1 MSSKLSKLID
11 RHLDFYKRSEKTQFD
26 KARRFYRGDFFGSTD
41 SDLGTSRMDSY
52 LCSKNM
58 IYAIADTAVSALL
71 GPNPSVAAVARTP
84 KSQASATSVSGL
96 LEYIFR
102 TNRFR
107 RKASTALIDA
117 VLCKRGIFKTG
128 WDADKDLPIV
138 RAVNPSSIFFDLTA
152 RDPDDIRY
160 WIEATVIS
168 FEEFK
173 DRVRSGLYKAD
184 LVQDVEPDRYPK
196 WLMDKNQQSDTQQV
210 RDAFQWVT
218 IYEYYD
224 RETGLIQHYVKQADA
239 VVFEDKIDYIPYSM
253 FSLNQSGIDCL
264 GLSEVQLVLKQQET
278 INDLLT
284 HMKQITYLQIPRILY
299 DSGRIT
305 EEDLN
310 KAVEASAGSFIGINP
325 SNSETLRT
333 LATLFYEMPQPQ
345 NPQGVQEF
353 VARQEDDAAFISALA
368 EAARGQVVGARTAT
382 EMAIIDAQMRTRLA
396 TREGHLNDAIEDV
409 ARKAFY
415 LSKKYMREPRL
426 IRVAGDKR
434 WAELA
439 HKDLRDIQ
447 MDFEMVSYNPI
458 RKNPSVMIE
467 SLLQLIPF
475 LAENPNV
482 DMRKLTE
489 EVISGMGLSRRIV
502 IPEAELEA
510 MQQEAMAQEES
521 MMQAEQQAALG
532 GAAGGKPFIQAQQV
546 QQMQELLAQLP
557 PEKAAQVAKQI
568 SQTAGV
574 DIPMPQDALPAGGGS
589 PVRED
594 QVQ

>member
-1 MSSKLSKLID
+1 
-11 RHLDFYKRSEKTQFD
+11 
-26 KARRFYRGDFFGSTD
+26 
-41 SDLGTSRMDSY
+41 
-52 LCSKNM
+52 M

-71 GPNPSVAAVARTP
+71 GPNPNVAAVAKTP
-84 KSQASATSVSGL
+84 KSQDASSSVTGL

-102 TNRFR
+102 TNKFR

-128 WDADKDLPIV
+128 WDAERDMPIV
-138 RAVNPSSIFFDLTA
+138 RAVNPSTLFFDLTA

-173 DRVRSGLYKAD
+173 DRVRSGLYKPD
-184 LVQDVEPDRYPK
+184 LVGDVEPDRFPK
-196 WLMDKNQQSDTQQV
+196 WLMDRNQQSDTQQV

-224 RETGLIQHYVKQADA
+224 RERGLIQHYVKQADA

-284 HMKQITYLQIPRILY
+284 HMKQITYLQIPRVLY

-310 KAVEASAGSFIGINP
+310 KAVEASVGSFVGINP
-325 SNSETLRT
+325 SNSEALRT

-345 NPQGVQEF
+345 NPAGVQEF

-426 IRVAGDKR
+426 IRIAGDRR
-434 WAELA
+434 WAQLA

-482 DMRKLTE
+482 DIRKLTE
-489 EVISGMGLSRRIV
+489 EVISGMGLSRRII
-502 IPEAELEA
+502 IPQAELEA
-510 MQQEAMAQEES
+510 MEQEMMAQQGAMAQAEA
-521 MMQAEQQAALG
+521 QASLG
-532 GAAGGKPFIQAQQV
+532 GAAGGEAYIQQQQIAQIQQMVSQLPPEQAQQV
-546 QQMQELLAQLP
+546 R
-557 PEKAAQVAKQI
+557 AAVAKQ
-568 SQTAGV
+568 AGF
-574 DIPMPQDALPAGGGS
+574 DLPAADEALAAGGGA
-589 PVRED
+589 PIREGEA
-594 QVQ
+594 

>member
-26 KARRFYRGDFFGSTD
+26 KSRRFYRGDFFSSSD
-41 SDLGTSRMDSY
+41 SDLHSSRMDSY

-71 GPNPSVAAVARTP
+71 GPNPNVAAVARTP
-84 KSQASATSVSGL
+84 KSQDSAASITGL

-102 TNRFR
+102 SNKFR

-128 WDADKDLPIV
+128 WDADRDMPII
-138 RAVNPSSIFFDLTA
+138 RAVNPSSLFFDLTA

-184 LVQDVEPDRYPK
+184 LVGDVAPDRFPK
-196 WLMDKNQQSDTQQV
+196 WLMDRNQQSDTQQV

-224 RETGLIQHYVKQADA
+224 RERGIIQHYVKQADA
-239 VVFEDKIDYIPYSM
+239 IVFEDKIDYIPYSM

-284 HMKQITYLQIPRILY
+284 HMKQITYLQIPRVLY

-310 KAVEASAGSFIGINP
+310 KAVEASVGSFVGINP
-325 SNSETLRT
+325 SNSEALRT

-345 NPQGVQEF
+345 NPAGVQEF

-426 IRVAGDKR
+426 IRIAGDRR
-434 WAELA
+434 WAQLA
-439 HKDLRDIQ
+439 HKDLRDVQ
-447 MDFEMVSYNPI
+447 MDFEMVSYNPL

-482 DMRKLTE
+482 DIRKLTE
-489 EVISGMGLSRRIV
+489 EVVSGMGLSRRII
-502 IPEAELEA
+502 IPQAELEA
-510 MQQEAMAQEES
+510 MQQEQMAQQGAAA
-521 MMQAEQQAALG
+521 QAEAQASLG
-532 GAAGGKPFIQAQQV
+532 GAAGGEAYIQQQQIAQIQQMISQMSPEDALKMKEALAQQTG
-546 QQMQELLAQLP
+546 
-557 PEKAAQVAKQI
+557 I
-568 SQTAGV
+568 
-574 DIPMPQDALPAGGGS
+574 DIPMPEDALPAGGGA
-589 PVRED
+589 PVREGEA
-594 QVQ
+594 

>member
-1 MSSKLSKLID
+1 MASKLSKLID
-11 RHLDFYKRSEKTQFD
+11 RHLDYYKRSEKVQFD
-26 KARRFYRGDFFGSTD
+26 KARRYYRGDFFTSSD
-41 SDLGTSRMDSY
+41 SDLGGSRMDSY

-84 KSQASATSVSGL
+84 QSEDSATSVTGL
-96 LEYIFR
+96 LEYVFQA
-102 TNRFR
+102 NKFR
-107 RKASTALIDA
+107 RKAATTLIDA

-128 WDADKDLPIV
+128 WDAERDMPIV
-138 RAVNPSSIFFDLTA
+138 RAVNPSSVFFDLTV
-152 RDPDDIRY
+152 RDQDDIRY

-173 DRVRSGLYKAD
+173 TRVRSGLYQAE
-184 LVQDVEPDRYPK
+184 LVKDVQPDRYPK
-196 WLMDKNQQSDTQQV
+196 WLQDQNQSSNTQQL

-224 RETGLIQHYVKQADA
+224 RETGKIQHYVKQADA

-333 LATLFYEMPQPQ
+333 LATLFYEMPIPDS
-345 NPQGVQEF
+345 PTGVKEF
-353 VARQEDDAAFISALA
+353 IARQEDDAAFISALA

-426 IRVAGDKR
+426 IRVAGDRR
-434 WAELA
+434 WAQLA
-439 HKDLRDIQ
+439 HKDMRNVE

-467 SLLQLIPF
+467 SLLQMIPF
-475 LAENPNV
+475 LASNENV
-482 DMRKLTE
+482 DVRRLTE
-489 EVISGMGLSRRIV
+489 EVIAGMGLSRRIV
-502 IPEAELEA
+502 IPQAELEA
-510 MQQEAMAQEES
+510 MKQEAMQ
-521 MMQAEQQAALG
+521 QQQAAMEAEAQAKLG
-532 GAAGGKPFIQAQQV
+532 GAAAGAPAMEAEQ
-546 QQMQELLAQLP
+546 LAQLEETLAQMP
-557 PEKAAQVAKQI
+557 PEEVNALAAEE
-568 SQTAGV
+568 GL
-574 DIPMPQDALPAGGGS
+574 IPGEA
-589 PVRED
+589 
-594 QVQ
+594 

>member
-1 MSSKLSKLID
+1 MSSQLSKLID

-26 KARRFYRGDFFGSTD
+26 KARRFYRGDFFSSSD
-41 SDLGTSRMDSY
+41 SDLHSSRMDSY

-71 GPNPSVAAVARTP
+71 GPNPNVAAVAKTP
-84 KSQASATSVSGL
+84 KSQDASSSVTGL

-102 TNRFR
+102 TNKFR

-128 WDADKDLPIV
+128 WDAERDMPIV
-138 RAVNPSSIFFDLTA
+138 RAVNPSTLFFDLTA

-173 DRVRSGLYKAD
+173 DRVRSGLYKPD
-184 LVQDVEPDRYPK
+184 LVGDVEPDRFPK
-196 WLMDKNQQSDTQQV
+196 WLMDRNQQSDTQQV

-224 RETGLIQHYVKQADA
+224 RERGLIQHYVKQADA

-284 HMKQITYLQIPRILY
+284 HMKQITYLQIPRVLY

-310 KAVEASAGSFIGINP
+310 KAVEASVGSFVGINP
-325 SNSETLRT
+325 SNSEALRT

-345 NPQGVQEF
+345 NPAGVQEF

-426 IRVAGDKR
+426 IRIAGDRR
-434 WAELA
+434 WAQLA

-482 DMRKLTE
+482 DIRKLTE
-489 EVISGMGLSRRIV
+489 EVISGMGLSRRII
-502 IPEAELEA
+502 IPQAELEA
-510 MQQEAMAQEES
+510 MEQEMMAQQGAMAQAEA
-521 MMQAEQQAALG
+521 QASLG
-532 GAAGGKPFIQAQQV
+532 GAAGGEAYIQQQQIAQIQQMVSQLPPEQAQQV
-546 QQMQELLAQLP
+546 R
-557 PEKAAQVAKQI
+557 AAVAKQ
-568 SQTAGV
+568 AGF
-574 DIPMPQDALPAGGGS
+574 DLPAADEALAAGGGA
-589 PVRED
+589 PIREGEA
-594 QVQ
+594 

>member
-1 MSSKLSKLID
+1 MSSQLSKLID

-26 KARRFYRGDFFGSTD
+26 KARRFYRGDFFASSD
-41 SDLGTSRMDSY
+41 SDLSTSRSQSF
-52 LCSKNM
+52 LCSKNL

-71 GPNPSVAAVARTP
+71 GPNPTVAAIASTP
-84 KSQASATSVSGL
+84 KSQDSATSVTGL

-107 RKASTALIDA
+107 RKAATALIDA
-117 VLCKRGIFKTG
+117 VLCKRGVFKTG
-128 WDADKDLPIV
+128 WDADRDIPIV
-138 RAVNPSSIFFDLTA
+138 RAVNPSSLFFDLTA

-168 FEEFK
+168 FDEFK

-184 LVQDVEPDRYPK
+184 LVKDVEPDRFPK
-196 WLMDKNQQSDTQQV
+196 WLMDQNQQSDTQQV
-210 RDAFQWVT
+210 RDAFKWVT

-224 RETGLIQHYVKQADA
+224 RERGIIQHYIKQADA

-264 GLSEVQLVLKQQET
+264 GLSEVQLVLNQQET

-310 KAVEASAGSFIGINP
+310 KAVEASAGSFVGINP
-325 SNSETLRT
+325 SNSESLRS
-333 LATLFYEMPQPQ
+333 LATIFYEMPQPQ

-426 IRVAGDKR
+426 IRIAGDRR

-439 HKDLRDIQ
+439 HKDLRDIEV
-447 MDFEMVSYNPI
+447 DFEMVSYNPI

-467 SLLQLIPF
+467 SLLQMIPF

-489 EVISGMGLSRRIV
+489 EIISGMGLSRRII
-502 IPEAELEA
+502 IPQAELEA
-510 MQQEAMAQEES
+510 MQQEQMAMQQEQMAAQGQS
-521 MMQAEQQAALG
+521 TASLG
-532 GAAGGKPFIQAQQV
+532 GAAGGEAYLEAQKMAQL
-546 QQMQELLAQLP
+546 QQLLAQLP
-557 PEKAAQVAKQI
+557 PEEAEALKAKI
-568 SQTAGV
+568 SAESGV
-574 DIPMPQDALPAGGGS
+574 DISAPEIQESEA
-589 PVRED
+589 
-594 QVQ
+594 

>member
-26 KARRFYRGDFFGSTD
+26 KSRRFYRGDFFSSSD
-41 SDLGTSRMDSY
+41 SDLHSSRMDSY

-71 GPNPSVAAVARTP
+71 GPNPNVAAVARTP
-84 KSQASATSVSGL
+84 KSQDSAASITGL

-102 TNRFR
+102 SNKFR

-128 WDADKDLPIV
+128 WDADRDMPII
-138 RAVNPSSIFFDLTA
+138 RAVNPSSLFFDLTA

-184 LVQDVEPDRYPK
+184 LVGDVAPDRFPK
-196 WLMDKNQQSDTQQV
+196 WLMDRNQQSDTQQV

-224 RETGLIQHYVKQADA
+224 RERGIIQHYVKQADA
-239 VVFEDKIDYIPYSM
+239 IVFEDKIDYIPYSM

-284 HMKQITYLQIPRILY
+284 HMKQITYLQIPRVLY

-310 KAVEASAGSFIGINP
+310 KAVEASVGSFVGINP
-325 SNSETLRT
+325 SNSEALRT

-345 NPQGVQEF
+345 NPAGVQEF

-426 IRVAGDKR
+426 IRIAGDRR
-434 WAELA
+434 WAQLA
-439 HKDLRDIQ
+439 HKDLRDVQ
-447 MDFEMVSYNPI
+447 MDFEMVSYNPL

-482 DMRKLTE
+482 DIRKLTE
-489 EVISGMGLSRRIV
+489 EVVSGMGLSRRII
-502 IPEAELEA
+502 IPQAELEA
-510 MQQEAMAQEES
+510 MQQEQMAQQGAMAQAEA
-521 MMQAEQQAALG
+521 QASLG
-532 GAAGGKPFIQAQQV
+532 GAAGGEAYIQQQQIAQIQQMISQMSPEDALKMKEALAQQTG
-546 QQMQELLAQLP
+546 
-557 PEKAAQVAKQI
+557 I
-568 SQTAGV
+568 
-574 DIPMPQDALPAGGGS
+574 DIPMPEDALPAGGGA
-589 PVRED
+589 PVREGEA
-594 QVQ
+594 

>member
-1 MSSKLSKLID
+1 MSSQLSKLID

-26 KARRFYRGDFFGSTD
+26 KARRFYRGDFFSSSD
-41 SDLGTSRMDSY
+41 SDLHSSRMDSY

-71 GPNPSVAAVARTP
+71 GPNPNVAAVAKTP
-84 KSQASATSVSGL
+84 KSQDASSSVTGL

-102 TNRFR
+102 TNKFR

-128 WDADKDLPIV
+128 WDAERDMPIV
-138 RAVNPSSIFFDLTA
+138 RAVNPSTLFFDLTA

-173 DRVRSGLYKAD
+173 DRVRSGLYKPD
-184 LVQDVEPDRYPK
+184 LVGDVEPDRFPK
-196 WLMDKNQQSDTQQV
+196 WLMDRNQQSDTQQV

-224 RETGLIQHYVKQADA
+224 RERGLIQHYVKQADA

-284 HMKQITYLQIPRILY
+284 HMKQITYLQIPRVLY

-310 KAVEASAGSFIGINP
+310 KAVEASVGSFVGINP
-325 SNSETLRT
+325 SNSEALRT

-345 NPQGVQEF
+345 NPAGVQEF

-426 IRVAGDKR
+426 IRIAGDRR
-434 WAELA
+434 WAQLA

-482 DMRKLTE
+482 DIRKLTE
-489 EVISGMGLSRRIV
+489 EVISGMGLSRRII
-502 IPEAELEA
+502 IPQAELEA
-510 MQQEAMAQEES
+510 MEQEMMAQQGAMAQAEA
-521 MMQAEQQAALG
+521 QASLG
-532 GAAGGKPFIQAQQV
+532 GAAGGEAYIQQQQIAQIQQMVSQLPPEQAQQV
-546 QQMQELLAQLP
+546 RAVVAEQAGLDLPAADEALA
-557 PEKAAQVAKQI
+557 
-568 SQTAGV
+568 
-574 DIPMPQDALPAGGGS
+574 AGGGA
-589 PVRED
+589 PIREGEA
-594 QVQ
+594 

>member
-1 MSSKLSKLID
+1 MASKLSKLID
-11 RHLDFYKRSEKTQFD
+11 RHLEYYKRSEKTQFD
-26 KARRFYRGDFFGSTD
+26 KARRFYRGDFFTSSD
-41 SDLGTSRMDSY
+41 SDLGSTRLDSY

-84 KSQASATSVSGL
+84 QSQDSATSVTGL
-96 LEYIFR
+96 LEYIFQ
-102 TNRFR
+102 TNKFR
-107 RKASTALIDA
+107 RKAATTLIDA

-128 WDADKDLPIV
+128 WDAERDIPIV
-138 RAVNPSSIFFDLTA
+138 RAVNPSSVFFDLTV
-152 RDPDDIRY
+152 RDQDDIRY

-173 DRVRSGLYKAD
+173 NRVRSGLYQAE
-184 LVQDVEPDRYPK
+184 LVKDIQPDRYPK
-196 WLMDKNQQSDTQQV
+196 WLQDQNQSSDTQQL

-224 RETGLIQHYVKQADA
+224 RETGTIQHYVKQADA

-325 SNSETLRT
+325 SNSEALRSM
-333 LATLFYEMPQPQ
+333 ATLFYEMPIPDS
-345 NPQGVQEF
+345 PTGVKEF
-353 VARQEDDAAFISALA
+353 ISRQEDDAAFISALA

-426 IRVAGDKR
+426 IRIAGDRR
-434 WAELA
+434 WTELG
-439 HKDLRDIQ
+439 HKDLRNVE

-467 SLLQLIPF
+467 SLLQMIPF
-475 LAENPNV
+475 MAQNENV

-489 EVISGMGLSRRIV
+489 EIVSGMGLSRRII

-510 MQQEAMAQEES
+510 MKQEAMQ
-521 MMQAEQQAALG
+521 QQQAAMEAEAQAKLG
-532 GAAGGKPFIQAQQV
+532 GAAAGAPAMEAEQ
-546 QQMQELLAQLP
+546 LAQLEAALAELP
-557 PEKAAQVAKQI
+557 PDELDAIAAEENM
-568 SQTAGV
+568 
-574 DIPMPQDALPAGGGS
+574 IPGEA
-589 PVRED
+589 
-594 QVQ
+594 

>member
-1 MSSKLSKLID
+1 M
-11 RHLDFYKRSEKTQFD
+11 
-26 KARRFYRGDFFGSTD
+26 
-41 SDLGTSRMDSY
+41 
-52 LCSKNM
+52 
-58 IYAIADTAVSALL
+58 
-71 GPNPSVAAVARTP
+71 
-84 KSQASATSVSGL
+84 
-96 LEYIFR
+96 
-102 TNRFR
+102 
-107 RKASTALIDA
+107 
-117 VLCKRGIFKTG
+117 
-128 WDADKDLPIV
+128 PII
-138 RAVNPSSIFFDLTA
+138 RAVNPSSLFFDLTA

-184 LVQDVEPDRYPK
+184 LVGDVAPDRFPK
-196 WLMDKNQQSDTQQV
+196 WLMDRNQQSDTQQV

-224 RETGLIQHYVKQADA
+224 RERGIIQHYVKQADA
-239 VVFEDKIDYIPYSM
+239 IVFEDKIDYIPYSM

-284 HMKQITYLQIPRILY
+284 HMKQITYLQIPRVLY

-310 KAVEASAGSFIGINP
+310 KAVEASVGSFVGINP
-325 SNSETLRT
+325 SNSEALRT

-345 NPQGVQEF
+345 NPAGVQEF

-426 IRVAGDKR
+426 IRIAGDRR
-434 WAELA
+434 WAQLA
-439 HKDLRDIQ
+439 HKDLRDVQ
-447 MDFEMVSYNPI
+447 MDFEMVSYNPL

-467 SLLQLIPF
+467 SLLQQIPF

-482 DMRKLTE
+482 DIRKLTE
-489 EVISGMGLSRRIV
+489 EVVSGMGLSRRII
-502 IPEAELEA
+502 IPQAELEA
-510 MQQEAMAQEES
+510 MQQEQMAQQGAMAQAEA
-521 MMQAEQQAALG
+521 QASLG
-532 GAAGGKPFIQAQQV
+532 GAAGGEAYIQQQQIAQIQQMISQMSPEDALRMKEALAQQTG
-546 QQMQELLAQLP
+546 
-557 PEKAAQVAKQI
+557 I
-568 SQTAGV
+568 
-574 DIPMPQDALPAGGGS
+574 DIPMPEDALPAGGGA
-589 PVRED
+589 PVREGEA
-594 QVQ
+594 